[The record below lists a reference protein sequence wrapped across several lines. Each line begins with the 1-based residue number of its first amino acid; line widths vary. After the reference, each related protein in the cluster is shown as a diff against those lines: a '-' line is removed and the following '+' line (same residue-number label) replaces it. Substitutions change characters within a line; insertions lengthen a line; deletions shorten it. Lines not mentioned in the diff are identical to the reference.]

1 MPKQLKASKVER
13 IVKEITNQRNDRMLR
28 KGDGYVQEMFEI
40 DMKEKY
46 PVFAEDYKQL
56 FSQTVTGTLEPGMF
70 KYMIMMLKQVEGGN
84 MTEHSASIKVGEVLV
99 DKYVKPLIDEDGK

>member
-13 IVKEITNQRNDRMLR
+13 IVNEITKQRNNMMMS
-28 KGDGYVQEMFEI
+28 KGEGFIQEMFEI
-40 DMKEKY
+40 EMKEKY
-46 PVFAEDYKQL
+46 PIFAEDYKQL
-56 FSQTVTGTLEPGMF
+56 FSQSVTGILDPGMF